1 MELTVLPMK
10 IKVFVVKNYNELYN
24 KVEAELT
31 KRYADAIKMYT
42 EKYNEAKELITK
54 KYNEIIVII
63 TPTLK
68 EVKFVVDWAATE
80 ISETGIF
87 VYRYYKQYET
97 EATKVAMQ
105 YYGQAE
111 KLAKDYYGQA
121 RKYSAQAQKSAQV
134 YAKKAGHGMLRGIHS
149 SLVYL
154 DQMDTGKMTKNMKAK
169 MDAIMDAATAYFKS
183 LSKYITIDG
192 VNMEII
198 ISIPHGGL
206 LKPSFSQT
214 YKAVETAV
222 IKSVDTLKA

>member
-1 MELTVLPMK
+1 M
-10 IKVFVVKNYNELYN
+10 IAFI
-24 KVEAELT
+24 EAEV
-31 KRYADAIKMYT
+31 RRIAPIVQ
-42 EKYNEAKELITK
+42 EAAMK
-54 KYNEIIVII
+54 
-63 TPTLK
+63 
-68 EVKFVVDWAATE
+68 
-80 ISETGIF
+80 
-87 VYRYYKQYET
+87 YYKQYET

-183 LSKYITIDG
+183 LSKYITIDR
-192 VNMEII
+192 VNMEIT

-222 IKSVDTLKA
+222 VKSVDTLKATATETYEQMMTKISGLKSKVEELKGQAVELQKELMKKSVGRAKVWHPRARQTRKYPSMMVVRLFL

>member
-1 MELTVLPMK
+1 MLSDR
-10 IKVFVVKNYNELYN
+10 YNQM
-24 KVEAELT
+24 VAFIEAEV
-31 KRYADAIKMYT
+31 RRIAPIVQ
-42 EKYNEAKELITK
+42 EAAMK
-54 KYNEIIVII
+54 
-63 TPTLK
+63 
-68 EVKFVVDWAATE
+68 
-80 ISETGIF
+80 
-87 VYRYYKQYET
+87 YYKQYET

-111 KLAKDYYGQA
+111 KLAEDYYGQA
-121 RKYSAQAQKSAQV
+121 KKYSQV

-192 VNMEII
+192 VNMEIT

-222 IKSVDTLKA
+222 VKSVDTLKATATETYEQMMTKISGLKSKIEELKGQAAELQKELMKKTE